1 MARYNRITRKK
12 ADGSDILMA
21 TPSSLIDFM
30 RGNVNAVAIT
40 LGVAALLV
48 AGVYGTFLYMASSR
62 ESAQNRL
69 YHASR
74 LVPQEGAVVGTA
86 DEPLKALKE
95 FVDKGGPSELVI
107 QGKLEMAALYSR
119 KGDHQSA
126 VEQYLTAAK
135 EAKKGGL
142 LWELASAGEAYALAT
157 AGKHAE
163 AAVKFK
169 ELSESVKYYPKQE
182 LLYGYSLSLA
192 ASGDKAGAVKALNR
206 LKAESPNYLPQDYL
220 GDTLARME
228 SGKLS
233 VAKKGVEPA
242 IAGQAP
248 GSAVH

>member
-12 ADGSDILMA
+12 ADGSDIMMA

-30 RGNVNAVAIT
+30 RGNMNAVAIT
-40 LGVAALLV
+40 LGVAVLVV

-74 LVPQEGAVVGTA
+74 LVPHEGATVGTT
-86 DEPLKALKE
+86 DESLKALKE

-107 QGKLEMAALYSR
+107 QGRLEMAALYSR

-126 VEQYLTAAK
+126 VEQYSTAAK

-142 LWELASAGEAYALAT
+142 LWEVACAGEAYALAT

-163 AAVKFK
+163 AAAKFK
-169 ELSESVKYYPKQE
+169 ELAESVKYYPKQE
-182 LLYGYSLSLA
+182 LVYGYSLSLA
-192 ASGDKAGAVKALNR
+192 ATGDKAGAVAALKK
-206 LKAESPNYLPQDYL
+206 LKAEFPAYLPQDYL

-233 VAKKGVEPA
+233 VAQKSVEPA
-242 IAGQAP
+242 ITGQAP